1 MGKAEADGWA
11 FVPALLGLA
20 WAILSL
26 GPTESS
32 HTPCTKGKLRPR
44 EAGPIRGH
52 PGWVGL
58 PDPDLGLFSPA
69 PHPSL
74 GLGPMHTPPSGPPW
88 SCVSSS
94 HGSVRGRSSASALVL
109 PSV

>member
-1 MGKAEADGWA
+1 MGKAEAAGWA
-11 FVPALLGLA
+11 FVPTLLGLA
-20 WAILSL
+20 WAVLSL

-52 PGWVGL
+52 PGSPGWVGL
-58 PDPDLGLFSPA
+58 PDPDLGLFRPA

-74 GLGPMHTPPSGPPW
+74 GLRTPHPLGFPGP
-88 SCVSSS
+88 V
-94 HGSVRGRSSASALVL
+94 
-109 PSV
+109 